1 MHETI
6 MVHIVRTYI
15 SIVIANYNYGRFLED
30 AIKSVVEQDGFDK
43 CELIVVDGGSTDNS
57 VEIIKKY
64 ANGLPPNTLRS
75 EWDKDLATDDQ
86 RLTTKISWWC
96 SEKDGGQS
104 DAFNKGFAHARGR
117 LGCWVNADDL
127 LLPGTLKAVLDLLAS
142 HPNCEWITGGMVFF
156 DADEKIMWMRL
167 GMQPLSFMWKW
178 MPGWCIGGP
187 SSFFSLEK
195 LRMVGGFDVGRY
207 YSMDVD
213 LWYKLFQCGLH
224 PHHIKRYFW
233 GFRAHEASK
242 TAHTLK
248 TAMSRD
254 MLREKLKLFETY
266 GLSIWKIRIGSV
278 ILRLSGCLG
287 LLRSY
292 WDSWR
297 YSKRSLQSLM
307 K

>member
-1 MHETI
+1 MSDPI
-6 MVHIVRTYI
+6 L

-30 AIKSVVEQDGFDK
+30 AVKSVVEQDGFDR

-57 VEIIKKY
+57 VDVIKKY
-64 ANGLPPNTLRS
+64 A
-75 EWDKDLATDDQ
+75 D
-86 RLTTKISWWC
+86 KISWWC
-96 SEKDGGQS
+96 SEKDKGQS
-104 DAFNKGFAHARGR
+104 DAFNKGFSHARGR

-127 LLPGTLKAVLDLLAS
+127 LLPGTLRAVLDFFAS
-142 HPNCEWITGGMVFF
+142 HPKCEWVTGGMVFF
-156 DADEKIMWMRL
+156 DADERIMWMRL

-195 LRMVGGFDVGRY
+195 MRMVGGFDVGRY

-224 PHHIKRYFW
+224 PHHINRYFW

-248 TAMSRD
+248 TAMNKA
-254 MLREKLKLFETY
+254 MLQEKLRLFEIY
-266 GLSIWKIRIGSV
+266 GLSVWKIRIGSI

-287 LLRSY
+287 FLRSY
-292 WDSWR
+292 WDSLR
-297 YSKRSLQSLM
+297 YSKRSLQSVM
-307 K
+307 R